1 MQCPGAN
8 SYRPRKRI
16 YEKTGVQTS
25 FDSGDPIT
33 QVAMIA
39 RAKGYQ
45 LYSEDGKSLGFP
57 DASIPTEYFQRY
69 EDGLK
74 EGYIVDPQI
83 YVERDV
89 GR

>member
-1 MQCPGAN
+1 MPVPKG
-8 SYRPRKRI
+8 I
-16 YEKTGVQTS
+16 S
-25 FDSGDPIT
+25 FT
-33 QVAMIA
+33 
-39 RAKGYQ
+39 AKM
-45 LYSEDGKSLGFP
+45 ENPWGFP

-89 GR
+89 GAVEQRPIVDGMVWNDFGWCNAQGAL